1 MVVLELAAM
10 ASKHAKGHSTF
21 TSAELTKIRKLLAEK
36 QRAGR
41 GRQKSLRQQ
50 IRNLG
55 FYISD
60 FAANSNGFGPKD
72 LDRLVKTGRIRV
84 TDGSSPATGPGIWE
98 RFRAWLIELFSGKTE
113 PELTRTTTRGKG
125 GPSPKSGRL
134 EPLLAPNLDVVFVGT
149 EPGPTSARQG
159 DYYANPANTFYADLY
174 AAGFTPRQ
182 LRPQQYR
189 VLLSNGIGLDDLYG
203 DPGALRRRLE
213 EAAPRA
219 ICFNSKGALERFAGH
234 DISDWAGTAAGSHV
248 RLGSA
253 IIWAVPD
260 SSPRAYRHQERRV
273 RLLRQ
278 LHERL
283 R

>member
-1 MVVLELAAM
+1 MT
-10 ASKHAKGHSTF
+10 SNHAKGRSTF
-21 TSAELTKIRKLLAEK
+21 TSAELAKIRSLLAEK

-41 GRQKSLRQQ
+41 SRQKSLRQQ
-50 IRNLG
+50 IRDLG

-60 FAANSNGFGPKD
+60 FAANRNGFGPND

-84 TDGSSPATGPGIWE
+84 TNGSSLATGPGIWE
-98 RFRAWLIELFSGKTE
+98 RFRDWLMKLFSGKTE
-113 PELTRTTTRGKG
+113 PEPTRTTTSARG
-125 GPSPKSGRL
+125 GPSPKTGRL
-134 EPLLAPNLDVVFVGT
+134 QPSLAPNLDVVFIGT

-159 DYYANPANTFYADLY
+159 EYYANPANTFYADLY

-182 LRPQQYR
+182 LPHQQYR
-189 VLLSNGIGLDDLYG
+189 VLLSNGIGLDDVYG

-213 EAAPRA
+213 EAKPRA

-234 DISDWAGTAAGSHV
+234 KIGEWAGTAAGRHV
-248 RLGSA
+248 RLASA

-260 SSPRAYRHQERRV
+260 SSPRAFRYQKRRV
-273 RLLRQ
+273 LLLRQ